1 MDTDSTRNLPHGAL
15 THEMIGSAMEI
26 LNTLGHGLN
35 EKVYEN
41 ALVHEFTLRAIAVEQ
56 QRRFEVIYK
65 GISVGRYIP
74 DLIAGEVI
82 IVDAKCVDRISD
94 HDIGQMINY
103 LRITK
108 LSIGLILNFKHP
120 KLEWQR
126 IAL

>member
-1 MDTDSTRNLPHGAL
+1 MNTDVNKSLLHSAL
-15 THEMIGSAMEI
+15 THEIIGSAMEI

-41 ALVHEFTLRAIAVEQ
+41 ALVHELFLRSIAVEQ
-56 QRRFEVIYK
+56 QRRFDVLYK
-65 GISVGRYIP
+65 TVPVGRYIP
-74 DLIAGEVI
+74 DLIAGTII
-82 IVDAKCVDRISD
+82 IVDTKCVDKISD

-108 LSIGLILNFKHP
+108 LPVGLILNFKHP
-120 KLEWQR
+120 KLEWPR